1 MTAAFSS
8 AQRKKEL
15 YIFVF
20 VFIYG
25 FIVQLLWVS
34 PSETLDK
41 LMWTNQIQY
50 FLTEDPRM
58 FNFYAAYAHPGTT
71 LVGLGSL
78 LHILLEIS
86 YRQALLL
93 SMSLLIAGASAAC
106 AVVCARLCP
115 GSLWWV
121 ATAFTLLFTRF
132 HICSTPPT
140 SVVLPFLVLIVLVT
154 WNLVVKA
161 PEDLFGRCFLWGCVV
176 GVSAATRVDATALFG
191 GPMFMIVLV
200 QYGWRTLLP
209 IILGV
214 TLSFYLADPFLWF
227 MPMQHLADLLHKFSI
242 HYEGFLMPST
252 ISAEEWF
259 LTVPLALVSF
269 IWFAVITVRKKP
281 SQIVP
286 PKIIWALLVLT
297 LLALWVILTSSY
309 QSIRYVYPLL
319 IVWEVLFPVVLL
331 EKFSPSGET
340 KVAGTGPHLNAAQLW
355 VLGAVVATQVLAYVL
370 SVPIS

>member
-1 MTAAFSS
+1 MATAVSS
-8 AQRKKEL
+8 VEFKNEL
-15 YIFVF
+15 YIFVS

-50 FLTEDPRM
+50 FLTQDPRM
-58 FNFYAAYAHPGTT
+58 FDFYAAYAHPGTT
-71 LVGLGSL
+71 LVALGSL

-106 AVVCARLCP
+106 AVICARLCP

-121 ATAFTLLFTRF
+121 ATAFTLLFSRF

-154 WNLVVKA
+154 WDLVVK
-161 PEDLFGRCFLWGCVV
+161 PPSSLFGRCFLWGGVV

-191 GPMFMIVLV
+191 VPMLMIVLV
-200 QYGWRTLLP
+200 HYGWRILLP
-209 IILGV
+209 IAVGV
-214 TLSFYLADPFLWF
+214 SLSFYVCDPFLWF

-242 HYEGFLMPST
+242 HYEGYLLPST
-252 ISAEEWF
+252 ISVEEWL
-259 LTVPLALVSF
+259 LTIPLALVSF
-269 IWFAVITVRKKP
+269 IWFAVITVRKTP
-281 SQIVP
+281 SQVVP
-286 PKIIWALLVLT
+286 PRIIWALLVLT
-297 LLALWVILTSSY
+297 ILALWVILTSSY
-309 QSIRYVYPLL
+309 QSIRYIYPLL
-319 IVWEVLFPVVLL
+319 IVWEVLFPLLLL
-331 EKFSPSGET
+331 EKFSPSREST
-340 KVAGTGPHLNAAQLW
+340 VAGADRHINATQFW

-370 SVPIS
+370 SAPI